1 MGWTWVCTTFS
12 NNENGGLLK
21 LKLKLSLNGVFSGG
35 SGCTTSPLLLP
46 LLLLRYLCYHYSLL
60 LYHSLSLSLW
70 FFSLCT
76 NQSTHN
82 RHYFSLSFLY
92 QGKKSKTKT
101 QLRKRKKERGRQ
113 CVRFFFIYIY
123 IDCGRFCIFCFSFVY
138 DFSFS
143 FQSVRPFR
151 KRYIKKSSVVNIFTK
166 ATIHIILFHPKLCY
180 AFLFFILN
188 LDFFFFLEGV
198 PRKVKVLV
206 ISLN

>member
-1 MGWTWVCTTFS
+1 MGWIWVCTTFL
-12 NNENGGLLK
+12 NNENGGLLKLK

-60 LYHSLSLSLW
+60 LYHSLSLSLSGF
-70 FFSLCT
+70 FFSLH
-76 NQSTHN
+76 QSINTQPPL
-82 RHYFSLSFLY
+82 FLSVFFIP
-92 QGKKSKTKT
+92 GKKKQNKDSIEKE
-101 QLRKRKKERGRQ
+101 KERERETVCQ
-113 CVRFFFIYIY
+113 IFFFLYIY

-188 LDFFFFLEGV
+188 LDFFFF
-198 PRKVKVLV
+198 
-206 ISLN
+206 

>member
-1 MGWTWVCTTFS
+1 MGWIWVCTTFL
-12 NNENGGLLK
+12 NNENGGLLKLK

-60 LYHSLSLSLW
+60 LYHSLSLSLSG
-70 FFSLCT
+70 FFLSAPINQHTTAIISLCLFYT
-76 NQSTHN
+76 
-82 RHYFSLSFLY
+82 RE
-92 QGKKSKTKT
+92 KKAK
-101 QLRKRKKERGRQ
+101 QRLNWERERKREGDS
-113 CVRFFFIYIY
+113 VSDFFFLYIY

-180 AFLFFILN
+180 PFLFFILN
-188 LDFFFFLEGV
+188 LDFFFLEG
-198 PRKVKVLV
+198 
-206 ISLN
+206 SLEK

>member
-1 MGWTWVCTTFS
+1 MGWIWVCTTFL
-12 NNENGGLLK
+12 NNENGGLLKLKLK

-60 LYHSLSLSLW
+60 LYHSLSLSLSLV

-113 CVRFFFIYIY
+113 CVRFFFFYIY
-123 IDCGRFCIFCFSFVY
+123 I
-138 DFSFS
+138 
-143 FQSVRPFR
+143 
-151 KRYIKKSSVVNIFTK
+151 
-166 ATIHIILFHPKLCY
+166 
-180 AFLFFILN
+180 
-188 LDFFFFLEGV
+188 
-198 PRKVKVLV
+198 
-206 ISLN
+206 